1 MVYTLV
7 NNGDVPDEDYF
18 NLSLM
23 NQAVIVCTSGTRP
36 ASPVEGMTIYETD
49 TNGHLV
55 YDGSTWQNML
65 DTITTSYSPS
75 WTGSSSNPTL
85 GNGSLTGQY
94 LRISAKLWWVRI
106 VLVIGSTSTGGSGR
120 WGFTLPAA
128 PTVSQAVAA
137 LCEDNSSSFRYGG
150 SAFLTSGSDV
160 FCVSV
165 GSGGNIG
172 ASSSV
177 PFTWAVNDGL
187 LITGIYE
194 AA

>member
-1 MVYTLV
+1 MVYQLKA
-7 NNGDVPDEDYF
+7 NGDVPDESYF
-18 NLSLM
+18 NDALM
-23 NQAVIVCTSGTRP
+23 NQTVIVCTSGTRP
-36 ASPVEGMTIYETD
+36 ASPPEGMTIWQTD
-49 TNGHLV
+49 VNNHGV
-55 YDGSTWQNML
+55 YDGSSWQNML
-65 DTITTSYSPS
+65 ENASSSFSPS

-85 GNGSLTGQY
+85 GNGSLTGRY
-94 LRISAKLWWVRI
+94 LRISAKLYWFRI

-137 LCEDNSSSFRYGG
+137 LCEDNSASFRYGG

-187 LITGIYE
+187 LVTGIYE